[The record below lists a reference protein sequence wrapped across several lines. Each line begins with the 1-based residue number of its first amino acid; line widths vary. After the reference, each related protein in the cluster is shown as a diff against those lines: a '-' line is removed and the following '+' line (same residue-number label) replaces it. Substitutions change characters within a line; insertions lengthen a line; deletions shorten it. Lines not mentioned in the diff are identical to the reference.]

1 MQFKYPEL
9 LYALFLLVIPI
20 IVHLFQLRKFKKV
33 PFTNVAF
40 LKNVAIQTRKSS
52 QLKKWL
58 TLVTRLLLFATIIF
72 AFAQP
77 YYSKN
82 NTLNKTTETVIYL
95 DNSFSMQAKGDKGV
109 LLKRAIQDIIT
120 NVPENETVS
129 IVTNSET
136 FKNTTIGAI
145 KNELLQLDYAPN
157 YSSYKTAILKSK
169 TLFSKNLN
177 GIKNLIFI
185 SDFQTQNEDFNPE
198 NDTLVNLYAVKLQPI
213 NTQNIAIDSAYI
225 SKLNPTK
232 IELTVILKN
241 SGNPIENLPV
251 SLFNNDNLIAK
262 TSTAIDG
269 NAQVTFDL
277 PSNEII
283 NGELKINDTH
293 LKFDNSLFFNLNAP
307 EKINV
312 LAISNS
318 NSNFLKRIY
327 TEDEFQLM
335 TYNLNN
341 LDYNRINNQNLIILN
356 EIATIPSS
364 LSSVLKSFSND
375 GGTILVIP
383 SKNATI
389 ESYNRFLGNYRLG
402 ITNEITT
409 EKRVTG
415 INYSH
420 SLYNNG
426 VFEKRITN
434 FQYPK
439 VNSFYGLNSNSAASM
454 LSFEDGK
461 PFLTGNNT
469 IYLFTAALN
478 AKNSNFK
485 SSPLIVPTLYNIA
498 KNSFKIPKLYYNIG
512 SQNSFEVKVKL
523 QQDGVLL
530 LKDKEESI
538 IPKQQAFNNKVLIT
552 TDEIPMNASIFGIM
566 NGETTLKNV
575 SYNFS
580 RNESNLTY
588 QNIDNLSKIITSDSV
603 AQLFDTLKSDSKV
616 NALWKWFVIFA
627 LILLLTEMLI
637 LKYFK

>member
-40 LKNVAIQTRKSS
+40 LKHVAIQTRKSS

-58 TLVTRLLLFATIIF
+58 TLITRLLLFTAIIF

-129 IVTNSET
+129 IVTNSKT
-136 FKNTTIGAI
+136 FKNTTIGAV

-157 YSSYKTAILKSK
+157 NTSYKAAILKSK

-177 GIKNLIFI
+177 TLKNLIFV

-232 IELTVILKN
+232 IELTVALKN

-251 SLFNNDNLIAK
+251 SLFNDDNLIAK
-262 TSTAIDG
+262 ASTEIDDEAIL
-269 NAQVTFDL
+269 TFDL
-277 PSNEII
+277 PTNEII
-283 NGELKINDTH
+283 NGAIKINDTH
-293 LKFDNSLFFNLNAP
+293 LQFDNSLFFNLNAP
-307 EKINV
+307 ENINV

-356 EIATIPSS
+356 EIETISSS
-364 LSSVLKSFSND
+364 LSSVLKSFSNN

-389 ESYNRFLGNYRLG
+389 ASYNSLLSNYRLG
-402 ITNEITT
+402 LSEEIQS
-409 EKRVTG
+409 EKRVTT

-420 SLYNNG
+420 PLYSNG

-439 VNSFYGLNSNSAASM
+439 VNAFYGLNSNSAAAI

-461 PFLTGNNT
+461 PFLTGNNNV
-469 IYLFTAALN
+469 YLFTAPLSTE
-478 AKNSNFK
+478 NSNFK

-512 SQNSFEVKVKL
+512 SQNNFEVKIKL

-530 LKDKEESI
+530 LKGNKESI

-552 TDEIPMNASIFGIM
+552 TDEFPLSAGIFNVM
-566 NGETTLKNV
+566 NGETDIKNV

-588 QNIDNLSKIITSDSV
+588 QNINNLTEVTISDSITE
-603 AQLFDTLKSDSKV
+603 LFDTLKSENKI

>member
-58 TLVTRLLLFATIIF
+58 TLVTRLLLFAAIIF

-232 IELTVILKN
+232 IELAVILKN

-307 EKINV
+307 DKINV

-341 LDYNRINNQNLIILN
+341 LDYNRINSQNLIILN

-461 PFLTGNNT
+461 SFLTGNNT

-478 AKNSNFK
+478 AENSNFK

-552 TDEIPMNASIFGIM
+552 TDEIPMNAGIFGIM

-580 RNESNLTY
+580 RNESNLVY
-588 QNIDNLSKIITSDSV
+588 QNIDNLSKIVTSDSV

>member
-552 TDEIPMNASIFGIM
+552 TDEIPMNAGIFGIM

>member
-157 YSSYKTAILKSK
+157 NTSYKTAILKSK

-341 LDYNRINNQNLIILN
+341 LDYNRINSQNLIILN

-364 LSSVLKSFSND
+364 LSSVLKSFSNE

-439 VNSFYGLNSNSAASM
+439 VNSFYGLNSNSTASM
-454 LSFEDGK
+454 LSFEDGR

-478 AKNSNFK
+478 AENSNFK

-538 IPKQQAFNNKVLIT
+538 IPKQQAFNNKVLIN
-552 TDEIPMNASIFGIM
+552 TDEIPMNAGILSIM

-580 RNESNLTY
+580 RNESNLVY
-588 QNIDNLSKIITSDSV
+588 QNIDNLSKIVTSDSV